1 MKWKFSI
8 MLILL
13 VLFSL
18 SAVCAADA
26 DNSTVNNHDYG
37 TLSADYQDS
46 VISDDEKPDIPDL
59 VVDDKKHVYQ
69 SNINLYFKNGVLKKE
84 FKGDTLVFSG
94 NFDNLGILTINS
106 NDVNIVGEKAYLK
119 NTVFNIQSNGVT
131 LKNLSFDLDKS
142 IRDNNGAAIQVN
154 GYDVTL
160 DSLDINYVVPND
172 VEAYAILS
180 DGLNGYSSENL
191 KIINSNI
198 SFEGH
203 NDNVFKYNCLI
214 KLTYANAP
222 IIENNTISS
231 PLKKVQYGTNGAT
244 LDSDYVYAIGL
255 EQCPDFIIKNNT
267 IIVDV
272 NKRTAVEYPTLNA
285 IMLSKSDNGSF
296 LNNSLFMTDFVTPP
310 GIENY
315 IYGLFKDMM

>member
-1 MKWKFSI
+1 
-8 MLILL
+8 MLIIL

-94 NFDNLGILTINS
+94 NFDNLGVLTITS
-106 NDVNIVGEKAYLK
+106 NDVNIVGENAYLK

-154 GYDVTL
+154 GAE
-160 DSLDINYVVPND
+160 DS
-172 VEAYAILS
+172 A
-180 DGLNGYSSENL
+180 
-191 KIINSNI
+191 
-198 SFEGH
+198 
-203 NDNVFKYNCLI
+203 
-214 KLTYANAP
+214 
-222 IIENNTISS
+222 
-231 PLKKVQYGTNGAT
+231 
-244 LDSDYVYAIGL
+244 
-255 EQCPDFIIKNNT
+255 
-267 IIVDV
+267 
-272 NKRTAVEYPTLNA
+272 
-285 IMLSKSDNGSF
+285 F
-296 LNNSLFMTDFVTPP
+296 LCA
-310 GIENY
+310 GI
-315 IYGLFKDMM
+315 